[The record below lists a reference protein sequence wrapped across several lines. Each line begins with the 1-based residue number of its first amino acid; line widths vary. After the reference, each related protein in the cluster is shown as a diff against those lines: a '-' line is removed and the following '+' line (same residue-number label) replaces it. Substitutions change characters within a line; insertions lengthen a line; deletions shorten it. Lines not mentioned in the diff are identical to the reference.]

1 MAQHN
6 GEIMPALS
14 NYAETTV
21 INLFLKG
28 VNATAPTQWW
38 LALYTTNPTA
48 ADTGTEVPF
57 VGGSAYARQ
66 PITFGTPSGG
76 SIASTGELDFPV
88 AGTNWGTI
96 GWAGI
101 RDAATA
107 GHLLFYGP
115 LVVSRYISAGDV
127 LKFLVGNI
135 SVTVS

>member
-1 MAQHN
+1 MS
-6 GEIMPALS
+6 ALS
-14 NYAETTV
+14 TYSENVV

-38 LALYTTNPTA
+38 LALYTTNPTV

-57 VGGSAYARQ
+57 GGGSAYARQ

-76 SIASTGELDFPV
+76 LISSTGELDFPV

-101 RDAATA
+101 RDAAT
-107 GHLLFYGP
+107 GGNLLVYGP
-115 LVVSRYISAGDV
+115 LVTSRYISAGDV
-127 LKFLVGNI
+127 LKFLVGNV